1 MMTTLGGYISLPPL
15 LVDVCFQDIDIYV
28 YIIKSKPSNLNIEFV
43 QLPNIDHISMFRD
56 DEEDYDSPASE
67 YPF

>member
-1 MMTTLGGYISLPPL
+1 MTTLGGYISLPPL

>member
-1 MMTTLGGYISLPPL
+1 MTTLGGYISLPPL

-43 QLPNIDHISMFRD
+43 QLPNIDHISMFRMMKKITILQQVNIL
-56 DEEDYDSPASE
+56 
-67 YPF
+67 FN